1 MKSAK
6 LSDGMW
12 KSIETLLKNDKD
24 KWRGKSAK
32 KRQFI
37 DGVLSLL
44 INKKIFSTRL
54 NWSNLVTENG
64 NSASYC
70 RTFNRW
76 RNDGTWEKLI
86 PLFAKRANYSWIAE
100 LGTYEVLLKDGKS
113 LIKINKA
120 IKDNYDMERNNL
132 CEDIEKEKNHNEELK
147 QEIEKL
153 KKVIKEKEDNISKLT
168 KTINKFKNNEHIKK
182 LNREHI
188 DEIHKIQ
195 NEVINLKRFNR
206 IYVARL
212 YQRNYR
218 PSSKNTDQAF
228 IDNFWSVAKTFKN
241 EQ

>member
-12 KSIETLLKNDKD
+12 KAIETLLKKDKD

-32 KRQFI
+32 KREFI

-54 NWSNLVTENG
+54 NWGNLVTENG

-76 RNDGTWEKLI
+76 RNDGIWEKLI

-113 LIKINKA
+113 LIEINKA
-120 IKDNYDMERNNL
+120 IKDNYNMERNNL
-132 CEDIEKEKNHNEELK
+132 YEDIEKEKSHNEELTL
-147 QEIEKL
+147 EIEKL
-153 KKVIKEKEDNISKLT
+153 KNEIKEKDSNVSKLNN
-168 KTINKFKNNEHIKK
+168 TIISLGNGKYIKSLRRKHKHDIYK
-182 LNREHI
+182 L
-188 DEIHKIQ
+188 Q
-195 NEVINLKRFNR
+195 NEVIDLKRFNR
-206 IYVARL
+206 MYIDRL
-212 YQRNYR
+212 YRYGYR
-218 PSSKNTDQAF
+218 PSGKNTDQAF